1 MELIQQDTLQEDSK
15 FVADAVE
22 PAALE
27 VLGVAPND
35 SSETANNI
43 ARLEDHGESGPCP
56 SDQPTLEAVKLFRS
70 ECRKHPIQDLIGE
83 HSSGE
88 PSLSQASGLPNLGVK
103 VLMFGRRA
111 ARSMPKMIRLVV
123 ENLAM
128 SVH

>member
-27 VLGVAPND
+27 VLGVAPDD

-83 HSSGE
+83 HQVGSLHFHKQAASQTWGSRCLCLAGE
-88 PSLSQASGLPNLGVK
+88 LPVPCQK
-103 VLMFGRRA
+103 
-111 ARSMPKMIRLVV
+111 
-123 ENLAM
+123 
-128 SVH
+128 